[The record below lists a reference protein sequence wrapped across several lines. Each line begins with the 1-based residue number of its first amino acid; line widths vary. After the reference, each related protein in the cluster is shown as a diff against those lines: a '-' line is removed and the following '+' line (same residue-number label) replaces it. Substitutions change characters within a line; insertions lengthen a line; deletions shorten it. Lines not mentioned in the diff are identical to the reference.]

1 MALFTKGQVT
11 TGFVV
16 LGGAFLVASG
26 GFSILG
32 AFATSGLLGMLG
44 YGMYETFRDGG
55 VNLNMNS
62 NGHQTGTS
70 YYSSHTP
77 TAPSVVVLPQPA
89 PILYGAG
96 YSNHGSTV
104 TQVGVRPTG
113 STFVPANN
121 AGGFLG
127 GLFGGSSSTS
137 TRHTGSTFVPA
148 SNSGGGSSATTSSVR
163 PTGSIFVPAPSH
175 AGDTTRLVSSTFRPK

>member
-11 TGFVV
+11 AGFVV

-32 AFATSGLLGMLG
+32 AFATSGLLGMFG

-62 NGHQTGTS
+62 NGHQTGTL

-96 YSNHGSTV
+96 YSNHRRTV

-121 AGGFLG
+121 APSGSGGFLG
-127 GLFGGSSSTS
+127 GLFGGLSS
-137 TRHTGSTFVPA
+137 
-148 SNSGGGSSATTSSVR
+148 TTSSVR
-163 PTGSIFVPAPSH
+163 PTGSTFVSASSH